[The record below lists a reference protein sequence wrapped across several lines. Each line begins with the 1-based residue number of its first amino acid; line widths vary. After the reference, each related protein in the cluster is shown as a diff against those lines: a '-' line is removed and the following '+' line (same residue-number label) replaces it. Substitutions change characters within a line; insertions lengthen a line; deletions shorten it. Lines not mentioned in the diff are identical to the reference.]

1 MNGTIKVK
9 ISDFTNIQ
17 QPLPTNESF
26 NFTHTYD
33 FSFLSGYTESTQVSQ
48 QVFVTEGQ
56 KVEVRFRGNLQP
68 DEDIQLEQ
76 PFNSNM
82 KCQINMYIAEVDKY
96 AQKSFS
102 SYRGFAQFY
111 VEGGCSYVSMNSKA
125 FRVYHVMVEF
135 D

>member
-1 MNGTIKVK
+1 M
-9 ISDFTNIQ
+9 
-17 QPLPTNESF
+17 
-26 NFTHTYD
+26 
-33 FSFLSGYTESTQVSQ
+33 
-48 QVFVTEGQ
+48 TEGQ

-111 VEGGCSYVSMNSKA
+111 VEGGCSYVSMNPKT
-125 FRVYHVMVEF
+125 FHVYHAMVEF
-135 D
+135 DKFFKLSHGLLNLSANDVHVLLLIPQSCCLNAIYDWESQKGSFKI